1 LTEPKKV
8 KSRCHEPGLAL
19 RRALLNA
26 AGLPESVVNAIPPK
40 GAGPDDLIDALACA
54 AIARR
59 IHAGV
64 ARPFPDPPEQDAFGL
79 PMAIWA

>member
-1 LTEPKKV
+1 LQAA
-8 KSRCHEPGLAL
+8 LANG
-19 RRALLNA
+19 ASP
-26 AGLPESVVNAIPPK
+26 AGT
-40 GAGPDDLIDALACA
+40 GPDDLLDALACA

-64 ARPFPDPPEQDAFGL
+64 ARSFPDRFERDRFGL